1 VPGLGDSL
9 GWLGGRAWRTLTNV
23 RFAVLQI
30 VVLAICGLI
39 GTIVR
44 QLPSFA
50 LRDPAAYVRELDDL
64 HRRYDPVTLLGVN
77 VGPGM
82 VDLFER
88 LGFFRIFTA
97 PWFSTLLLLLI
108 VSITVCTLD
117 RTPRLWRTARLV
129 RVAQPEAFFDLRL
142 PERARLGPSRLAETD
157 VAAVLRSQGF
167 GVRAAESDGARHV
180 YGDRHQYLKL
190 ATLLTHLGL
199 ILFLTGG
206 FVTGAFGFE
215 HVLAVAAGEAQPV
228 QPVGTPH
235 NLIAKNVSFE
245 APRRPDGSF
254 EDFRTDLAVY
264 RDGVEV
270 ARKQIRV
277 NDPLTVDGFVFH
289 QNTFGPA
296 ADITIRDPTG
306 RLLWSGPMVLI
317 DRPDVPPQGFMTIPG
332 SATGL
337 HVALA
342 ADTSGVSRLV
352 VLGLPG
358 EEPPAGEEVR
368 PIFGEAL
375 TLGATSDPER
385 TGGFEIAWRSMGAWT
400 GIVIKKDPGQPII
413 WLAFGSLIAGLALS
427 FYFPRRRAWV
437 RLDPDGRARV
447 AFLADRYV
455 DTEREF
461 GRLVEALA
469 ARARR

>member
-1 VPGLGDSL
+1 M
-9 GWLGGRAWRTLTNV
+9 RAWQTLTNI

-30 VVLAICGLI
+30 AVLAICGLI
-39 GTIVR
+39 GAIVR
-44 QLPSFA
+44 QLPAFA
-50 LRDPAAYVRELDDL
+50 LRDPATYLRELDDL
-64 HRRYDPVTLLGVN
+64 HRRYDPVSLLGIN
-77 VGPGM
+77 VGPAM
-82 VDLFER
+82 VDLFEK

-97 PWFSTLLLLLI
+97 PWFSFLLLLLI

-117 RTPRLWRTARLV
+117 RTPRLWRAARHLRIV
-129 RVAQPEAFFDLRL
+129 QPEPFYDLRL
-142 PERARLGPSRLAETD
+142 PERARLGPSALGEAD
-157 VAAVLRSQGF
+157 VSNVLRDQRF
-167 GVRAAESDGARHV
+167 RVWAVDGPDGLRHV
-180 YGDRHQYLKL
+180 YGDRNRYLKL

-235 NLIAKNVSFE
+235 NLIAKSVSFE
-245 APRRPDGSF
+245 APRRSDGSF

-270 ARKQIRV
+270 ARKTIRV

-296 ADITIRDPTG
+296 ADLAIRDGSG

-332 SATGL
+332 STIGL

-342 ADTSGVSRLV
+342 ADSAGTSRLV
-352 VLGLPG
+352 VLGIGDEEPPPG
-358 EEPPAGEEVR
+358 EEAR
-368 PIFGEAL
+368 PLFGEAL
-375 TLGATSDPER
+375 TLGATSDPDR
-385 TGGFEIAWRSMGAWT
+385 TGGFAIEWRGMDAWT

-437 RLDPDGRARV
+437 RLGPDGRAAV
-447 AFLADRYV
+447 GFVADRYV
-455 DTEREF
+455 DADREF
-461 GRLVEALA
+461 RRLVEGLA
-469 ARARR
+469 ARATR